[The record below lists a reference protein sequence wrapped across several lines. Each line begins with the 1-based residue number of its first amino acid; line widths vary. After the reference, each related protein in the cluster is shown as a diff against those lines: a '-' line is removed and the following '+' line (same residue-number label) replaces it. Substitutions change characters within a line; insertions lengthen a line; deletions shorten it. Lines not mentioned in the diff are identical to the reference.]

1 MRKSERL
8 RSIRNLRDK
17 HVAHYLRQT
26 VEEKKGPVT
35 PMSHGD
41 EGPVID
47 ASISIVQ
54 AVNSWVNG
62 VGLSFKDA
70 QAIDR
75 KCADALWGK
84 CTFKVDTQ

>member
-1 MRKSERL
+1 
-8 RSIRNLRDK
+8 
-17 HVAHYLRQT
+17 
-26 VEEKKGPVT
+26 
-35 PMSHGD
+35 MSHRD

-54 AVNSWVNG
+54 ALNSWVNG

-84 CTFKVDTQ
+84 CTFKVDSQ